1 MSLSIKLPQLTNK
14 TAYLK
19 AISHASDLDQL
30 VEPES
35 YKTPSML
42 PSDEH
47 PDLVATSSKLT
58 FGEVNINVFIPV
70 SPISSNNSPELNHN
84 ILKESPEESPKE
96 SSNVSPKESPKE
108 SSNASPKESPNALSK

>member
-1 MSLSIKLPQLTNK
+1 MSLSIKIPQLTNR

-47 PDLVATSSKLT
+47 PDLESTSSKLT
-58 FGEVNINVFIPV
+58 FGEVNINIFIPV
-70 SPISSNNSPELNHN
+70 SPISSSNSPELNHN
-84 ILKESPEESPKE
+84 I
-96 SSNVSPKESPKE
+96 PKESPKE
-108 SSNASPKESPNALSK
+108 SPKPLPKESPKESPNASPK